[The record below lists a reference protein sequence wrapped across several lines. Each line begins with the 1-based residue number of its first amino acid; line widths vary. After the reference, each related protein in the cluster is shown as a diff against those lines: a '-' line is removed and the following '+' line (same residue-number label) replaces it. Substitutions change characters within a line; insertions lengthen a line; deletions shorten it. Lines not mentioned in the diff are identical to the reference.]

1 MVITISS
8 IKGGVGKSSTV
19 ILLVNNLAARG
30 YKVLVID
37 MDLNNTVTIYYTIGL
52 PNVQEL
58 WERKN
63 IVISLVQNKA
73 SESHSA
79 FVQRI

>member
-52 PNVQEL
+52 PNEQEL
-58 WERKN
+58 W
-63 IVISLVQNKA
+63 
-73 SESHSA
+73 
-79 FVQRI
+79 